1 MHEYSRPLGDT
12 VRAARLQQG
21 LTQKQISDRL
31 NVDERT
37 IISIENY
44 KSNTTMEILFPLLR
58 LLKIDARQIFNPEL
72 GRESQAH
79 YQLRLLID
87 NCSVAEATT
96 LVSVC
101 ESVLSALRNPNATTI
116 EHEKSLPSP

>member
-1 MHEYSRPLGDT
+1 MHEYSRPLGNA
-12 VRAARLQQG
+12 VRTARLQQG
-21 LTQKQISDRL
+21 YTQKQVSDKL

-37 IISIENY
+37 IMSIENY
-44 KSNTTMEILFPLLR
+44 KSNTTMEILYPLLR

-87 NCSVAEATT
+87 NCTVEEATT
-96 LVSVC
+96 LLAVC
-101 ESVLSALRNPNATTI
+101 NSVLSALRNSNATAI
-116 EHEKSLPSP
+116 K

>member
-1 MHEYSRPLGDT
+1 MHEYSRPLGDA
-12 VRAARLQQG
+12 VRNARLQQG
-21 LTQKQISDRL
+21 YTQKQISDRL

-37 IISIENY
+37 IMSIENY
-44 KSNTTMEILFPLLR
+44 KSNTTMEILYPLLR

-87 NCSVAEATT
+87 NCTVEEAAT
-96 LVSVC
+96 LLSVC
-101 ESVLSALRNPNATTI
+101 DSVLSALRNPGATDI
-116 EHEKSLPSP
+116 E